1 MSTKEGDFG
10 KDAAILKELREISNK
25 HSPYTGSNSNTTASK
40 EAAEEPNKRPR
51 LAALSPSAAL
61 SEKENSS
68 ENVDGTTNNNNNGG
82 TASNEFLHRTGENRN
97 LNQYW
102 YSKNT
107 IEVLCSAIREALSIS
122 KGSRVAFLSTP
133 SLFFSLSSKEREH
146 CALFDVSSLIEGIL
160 SFAAQR

>member
-25 HSPYTGSNSNTTASK
+25 HSPYNGSTSNTTTSK
-40 EAAEEPNKRPR
+40 AAAEEPNKRPR
-51 LAALSPSAAL
+51 LAALSSSDAL

-68 ENVDGTTNNNNNGG
+68 ENADGINNNEGTTC
-82 TASNEFLHRTGENRN
+82 NEFLCQTGENRN

-102 YSKNT
+102 YSKKT

-133 SLFFSLSSKEREH
+133 SLFFSLSSKERER
-146 CALFDVSSLIEGIL
+146 CALFDVSSDC
-160 SFAAQR
+160 

>member
-25 HSPYTGSNSNTTASK
+25 HSPYNGSTGNTTTSK
-40 EAAEEPNKRPR
+40 EAEEPNKRPR
-51 LAALSPSAAL
+51 LALSSSDAL

-68 ENVDGTTNNNNNGG
+68 QVNDGTN
-82 TASNEFLHRTGENRN
+82 NEFLHQTGENRN

-133 SLFFSLSSKEREH
+133 SLFFSLSSKEREN
-146 CALFDVSSLIEGIL
+146 CALFDVSSEGGL
-160 SFAAQR
+160 PFA